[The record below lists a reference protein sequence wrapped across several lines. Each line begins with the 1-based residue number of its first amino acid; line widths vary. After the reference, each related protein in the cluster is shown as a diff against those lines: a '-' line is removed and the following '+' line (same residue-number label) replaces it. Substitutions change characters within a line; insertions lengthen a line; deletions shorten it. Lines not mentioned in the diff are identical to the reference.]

1 MPARM
6 LASVDL
12 IVIHCSASPNGRWNT
27 AEDIDAWHRDRGF
40 SRDML
45 IAPMHEPRLK
55 HIGYHFVIGTNG
67 ALWNGRSVVE
77 AGAHAAGHNQRSL
90 GICLIGTD
98 QFSATQ
104 WQMLRV
110 NVCAMVALLARA
122 RRDVEAPRGTP
133 DPEQARA
140 MAARLG
146 ILMVGHRDLP
156 AVKKTCPGFSVADW
170 LAAGMQPLPDHVPD
184 HVLEKRD
191 EP

>member
-1 MPARM
+1 M
-6 LASVDL
+6 
-12 IVIHCSASPNGRWNT
+12 NT
-27 AEDIDAWHRDRGF
+27 TVTNPVHRHTGTGF
-40 SRDML
+40 SVCRFCSGAYTTHGL
-45 IAPMHEPRLK
+45 PRHWNHCEPRLK

-146 ILMVGHRDLP
+146 IRMVGHRDLP

-191 EP
+191 EL

>member
-27 AEDIDAWHRDRGF
+27 AEDVDAWHRERGF
-40 SRDML
+40 SRDMM
-45 IAPMHEPRLK
+45 IAPLHEPRLK

-77 AGAHAAGHNQRSL
+77 AGAHAAGHNQRSI

-98 QFSATQ
+98 KFTAPQ
-104 WQMLRV
+104 WQMLRG

-122 RRDVEAPRGTP
+122 RHDVEAPRTVP
-133 DPEQARA
+133 NQEQARA
-140 MAARLG
+140 LATRLEIR
-146 ILMVGHRDLP
+146 ILGHRDLP
-156 AVKKTCPGFSVADW
+156 SVKKACPGFAVADW
-170 LAAGMQPLPDHVPD
+170 LVAGMQSLPDYL
-184 HVLEKRD
+184 LETRD
-191 EP
+191 DA